1 MKWLNPENVVAL
13 LTAVVGVAAAVG
25 PFWYERRVP
34 RRKRIGYRVQMD
46 TPIGGDAR
54 NGHDTVRLGLFD
66 DSPDMSNATLVLLR
80 IENDGAQGIS
90 ATDYTGPDTHGLTV
104 HFTDRTVRGLAVTQP
119 NPEHAHLM
127 AHFTPEAGMR
137 HHLNRVH
144 LPKVPLNRGQHYKL
158 LVLLGGGGVGS
169 TVRVTGGIQDGE
181 VMPNKSTTPD
191 DKPPLFGRP
200 ARALIFALAVCV
212 VALAGLTVL
221 RDSPDPPPMG
231 CATGELTVT
240 GSTAFTPVA
249 GELAEKYEQ
258 ECPGSKVTVDTHGS
272 TAGIR
277 TLDEAGSAAGDGS
290 PPVIALSDGRKPN
303 GYPQLRESRVA
314 VSAFAL
320 VLNDQVPLKG
330 LTTAQIRRLYAGGIR
345 NWKELDGPD
354 LPVRLVSRDA
364 NSGTRQVFQRR
375 VLDRGEPAN
384 SSQDCVGRDD
394 ARPGV
399 IRCELDSTEQ
409 VLAKVASV
417 PGALGYSELRSGTGP
432 KGLHRLRLDG
442 REPSIENIGTS
453 GYPYHEI
460 EYAYTYGSPPADSLV
475 SSFLVYLTR
484 GSGQDIIRTHGHLPC
499 AAPEAAKPCAGD
511 QAQGN

>member
-1 MKWLNPENVVAL
+1 MEWLNPENVVAL
-13 LTAVVGVAAAVG
+13 LTATVGVAAAVG

-66 DSPDMSNATLVLLR
+66 DSPDMSDATLVLIR
-80 IENDGAQGIS
+80 VENDGAQGIS
-90 ATDYTGPDTHGLTV
+90 AADYTGPDTHGLTV
-104 HFTDRTVRGLAVTQP
+104 HFTDRTVRGVAVTQP

-137 HHLNRVH
+137 RHENRVH

-169 TVRVTGGIQDGE
+169 PVRVSGGIQDGA
-181 VMPNKSTTPD
+181 VMPNESTTPD
-191 DKPPLFGRP
+191 DKPPLFSRP
-200 ARALIFALAVCV
+200 ARALILALAVCV
-212 VALAGLTVL
+212 VALATLTVL
-221 RDSPDPPPMG
+221 REDAVPPPMG
-231 CATGELTVT
+231 CAAGKLTVT

-249 GELAEKYEQ
+249 EELAEKYED
-258 ECPGSKVTVDTHGS
+258 ECPGSEITVDTHGS

-277 TLDEAGSAAGDGS
+277 ALDEAGGAAEDGS
-290 PPVIALSDGRKPN
+290 PAVVALSDGPKPN
-303 GYPQLRESRVA
+303 GYPRLRESRVA
-314 VSAFAL
+314 VSAFTL
-320 VLNDQVPLKG
+320 VVNDRVQLKG
-330 LTTAQIRRLYAGGIR
+330 LTTAQVRALYAGSVR

-375 VLDRGEPAN
+375 VLGRGEPAN
-384 SSQDCVGRDD
+384 TSQDCVRRDD
-394 ARPGV
+394 GRPGIV
-399 IRCELDSTEQ
+399 RCELDSTEQ
-409 VLAKVASV
+409 VLAEVASV

-432 KGLHRLRLDG
+432 AGLHRLRLDG
-442 REPSIENIGTS
+442 RAPSIDAIGAG

-484 GSGQDIIRTHGHLPC
+484 GSGQDVIRTHGHLPC
-499 AAPEAAKPCAGD
+499 AAPEAAKPCAGE
-511 QAQGN
+511 

>member
-1 MKWLNPENVVAL
+1 MAESRERGGAAHRRGRCGRRRRPL
-13 LTAVVGVAAAVG
+13 LVRAPGPPPQADRLPRADGHANRRRRAQRPRHRAARPVRRLPRHVQRHPRPA
-25 PFWYERRVP
+25 PYRERRRAGHLRHRLHRTRHPRPHRALHRPHRP
-34 RRKRIGYRVQMD
+34 RRS
-46 TPIGGDAR
+46 
-54 NGHDTVRLGLFD
+54 GH
-66 DSPDMSNATLVLLR
+66 P
-80 IENDGAQGIS
+80 AQ
-90 ATDYTGPDTHGLTV
+90 
-104 HFTDRTVRGLAVTQP
+104 
-119 NPEHAHLM
+119 PEHAHLM
-127 AHFTPEAGMR
+127 AHFTPAAGMR

-169 TVRVTGGIQDGE
+169 TVRVTGGIQDGD
-181 VMPNKSTTPD
+181 VVPNESTTPD
-191 DKPPLFGRP
+191 DKPPLFRRP
-200 ARALIFALAVCV
+200 ARAITFALAVCV
-212 VALAGLTVL
+212 IALATLTVV
-221 RDSPDPPPMG
+221 RDNPGPPPMG

-249 GELAEKYEQ
+249 EELAEKYQE

-277 TLDEAGSAAGDGS
+277 SLDEAGSAAEDGS
-290 PPVIALSDGRKPN
+290 PPLIALSDGPKPN

-330 LTTAQIRRLYAGGIR
+330 LTTAQVRRLYAGGIR

-354 LPVRLVSRDA
+354 LPVRLISRDA

-375 VLDRGEPAN
+375 VLGRGEPAN
-384 SSQDCVGRDD
+384 SSQDCVDRDDGRDD
-394 ARPGV
+394 ARAGV

-417 PGALGYSELRSGTGP
+417 PGALGYSELRSSGTAP
-432 KGLHRLRLDG
+432 EGLHRLRLDG
-442 REPSIENIGTS
+442 REPSIEKIGTS

-499 AAPEAAKPCAGD
+499 AAPEAAKPCAG
-511 QAQGN
+511 G

>member
-54 NGHDTVRLGLFD
+54 NGHGTVRLGLFD
-66 DSPDMSNATLVLLR
+66 DSPDMSDATLVLIR

-90 ATDYTGPDTHGLTV
+90 AADYTGPDTHGLTV
-104 HFTDRTVRGLAVTQP
+104 HFTDRTVRGLAVTQT

-127 AHFTPEAGMR
+127 AHFTPAAGMR
-137 HHLNRVH
+137 HDLNRIH

-158 LVLLGGGGVGS
+158 LVLLGEGGVGS
-169 TVRVTGGIQDGE
+169 PVRVTGGLQDGD
-181 VMPNKSTTPD
+181 VMPNESTTPD
-191 DKPPLFGRP
+191 DKPPLFSRP
-200 ARALIFALAVCV
+200 ARMITVALAVCV
-212 VALAGLTVL
+212 VALATLTVL
-221 RDSPDPPPMG
+221 RDDGAPPPMG
-231 CATGELTVT
+231 CATGKLTVT

-249 GELAEKYEQ
+249 EELAEKYQ
-258 ECPGSKVTVDTHGS
+258 QQCPGSEVTVDTHGS

-277 TLDEAGSAAGDGS
+277 GLDEEGRAAEGGS
-290 PPVIALSDGRKPN
+290 PPLIALSDGPKPN
-303 GYPQLRESRVA
+303 GYPALRESRVA

-320 VLNDQVPLKG
+320 VLNDRVPLKG
-330 LTTAQIRRLYAGGIR
+330 LTTTQVRKLYAGDIR
-345 NWKELDGPD
+345 NWKQLGGPD

-375 VLDRGEPAN
+375 ILGRGEPAN
-384 SSQDCVGRDD
+384 SSQDCVGPDD
-394 ARPGV
+394 STSTV

-409 VLAKVASV
+409 VLARVAAL
-417 PGALGYSELRSGTGP
+417 PGAIGYSELRSGTGP
-432 KGLHRLRLDG
+432 QGLHRLRLDG
-442 REPSIENIGTS
+442 REPSIEHIGAD

-475 SSFLVYLTR
+475 SSFLAYMTR
-484 GSGQDIIRTHGHLPC
+484 GSGQDVMRTHGHLPC
-499 AAPEAAKPCAGD
+499 AAPEAAKPCAGE
-511 QAQGN
+511 

>member
-1 MKWLNPENVVAL
+1 MEWLNPENVVAL
-13 LTAVVGVAAAVG
+13 ITAVVGVAAAVG

-46 TPIGGDAR
+46 TPIGGDAQG
-54 NGHDTVRLGLFD
+54 GHDTVRLGLFD

-104 HFTDRTVRGLAVTQP
+104 HFTDRTVRGVAVTQP

-137 HHLNRVH
+137 HHQNRVH

-169 TVRVTGGIQDGE
+169 TVRVTGGIQDGA
-181 VMPNKSTTPD
+181 VMPNESTTPD
-191 DKPPLFGRP
+191 DKPPLFSRP
-200 ARALIFALAVCV
+200 ARALILALAVCV
-212 VALAGLTVL
+212 IALATLTVV
-221 RDSPDPPPMG
+221 RDDQAPPPMG

-249 GELAEKYEQ
+249 RELAEKYQ
-258 ECPGSKVTVDTHGS
+258 AECPGSKITVDTHGS

-277 TLDEAGSAAGDGS
+277 ALDEAGSATEDGS

-320 VLNDQVPLKG
+320 VLNDRVPLKG
-330 LTTAQIRRLYAGGIR
+330 LTTAQVRRLYAGTVR
-345 NWKELDGPD
+345 NWKELGGPD

-375 VLDRGEPAN
+375 VLGTGEPAN
-384 SSQDCVGRDD
+384 SSQDCAGRDD
-394 ARPGV
+394 GRAGV

-417 PGALGYSELRSGTGP
+417 PGALGYSELRSGSGAGP

-460 EYAYTYGSPPADSLV
+460 EYTYTYGSPPADSLV
-475 SSFLVYLTR
+475 SSFLVYMTL

-499 AAPEAAKPCAGD
+499 AAPEAAKPCAG
-511 QAQGN
+511 G